1 MTKFLSVQKR
11 KNLKM
16 SNEQQIIDR
25 LDSMKLFGAA
35 DALRRLLEEND
46 SLRMERK
53 ALLDQLQEL
62 KKESNLDEIRRK
74 WQERKEQYE

>member
-1 MTKFLSVQKR
+1 
-11 KNLKM
+11 M
-16 SNEQQIIDR
+16 SNEQQIIDK

-53 ALLDQLQEL
+53 ALLEQLKQVN
-62 KKESNLDEIRRK
+62 KESNLEEVRRK

>member
-1 MTKFLSVQKR
+1 
-11 KNLKM
+11 M